1 MIKLDLI
8 TGFLGSGK
16 TTFMRY
22 YAKALTEKGEK
33 LCIIEN
39 DFGAI
44 NVDMV
49 LLKDLEDIG
58 CNLEMVVGGDGPE
71 AHKRRLK
78 TKLISMAMM
87 GYTRVIIEPS
97 GIYDV
102 DEFFDLLYEE
112 PIDRWYEAGNV
123 IAIVNPK
130 LDKELSNI
138 SRYLFM
144 SEIAQAGAVILS
156 RTQEC
161 NEQEL
166 IDIRKRIGNVM
177 EEFGCN
183 RKIHDKTIVDKE
195 WETLGAS
202 DYSEIVKCGYNRC
215 DHIKIPV
222 SGEDDYQ
229 TYFFFDFK
237 MDMDE
242 LVETTRKIFDDPD
255 CFGVHRIKGI
265 VQTNTGDFYELNTTR
280 NEIMT
285 NKVNAFRAVLIVI
298 GEEIDR
304 DKIVFYLGEP
314 TM

>member
-22 YAKALTEKGEK
+22 YAKTLAERGEK

-161 NEQEL
+161 YEQEL
-166 IDIRKRIGNVM
+166 VDIRKRIGDVM

-183 RKIHDKTIVDKE
+183 RKIVEKLIVDKE
-195 WETLGAS
+195 WEALDAP
-202 DYSEIVKCGYNRC
+202 DYDAIIKCGYNRC

-222 SGEDDYQ
+222 SGENDYQ
-229 TYFFFDFK
+229 TYFYFDFK
-237 MDMDE
+237 MNLDE
-242 LVETTRKIFDDPD
+242 LVEATQKIFADPD

>member
-16 TTFMRY
+16 TTFMRCY
-22 YAKALTEKGEK
+22 VRYLVNKGEK
-33 LCIIEN
+33 ICIIEN

-49 LLKDLEDIG
+49 LLKDLEEMG
-58 CNLEMVVGGDGPE
+58 CNLEMVIGGDGAD

-87 GYTRVIIEPS
+87 GYTRVIVEPS

-102 DEFFDLLYEE
+102 DEFFDLLYED
-112 PIDRWYEAGNV
+112 PIDGWYEAGNV

-130 LDKELSNI
+130 LEENLSNL

-144 SEIAQAGAVILS
+144 AEIAQAGAIIIS
-156 RTQEC
+156 RIQEC
-161 NEQEL
+161 GCDEIL
-166 IDIRKRIGNVM
+166 HIRERI
-177 EEFGCN
+177 EEAMKEFDCN
-183 RKIHDKTIVDKE
+183 QGLGDKLFVEKE
-195 WETLGAS
+195 WDFLDAH
-202 DYSEIVKCGYNRC
+202 DYEQIIKCGFNRC

-222 SGEDDYQ
+222 SGDNDYQ
-229 TYFFFDFK
+229 TFFYFDFE
-237 MDMDE
+237 MNIDE
-242 LVETTRKIFDDPD
+242 LVNITKKIFNDPD
-255 CFGVHRIKGI
+255 CDGVHRIKGL
-265 VQTNTGDFYELNTTR
+265 VQTDTGLFYELNTTR

-285 NKVNAFRAVLIVI
+285 QQVNAFRAVLIVI
-298 GEEIDR
+298 GENIPREKLVD
-304 DKIVFYLGEP
+304 YLGEP